1 MSGNYSKYQQNII
14 RNYYDNRD
22 AISLQRA
29 QELVTELYLSE
40 GKARQRHWKTLVGHL
55 EKLGVA
61 ATTIKHLQEQ
71 DNPELVANL
80 VTRISRK
87 QDSA

>member
-1 MSGNYSKYQQNII
+1 MPQHSRHQQKII

-40 GKARQRHWKTLVGHL
+40 GKGRQRHWKHLRGHL

-61 ATTIKHLQEQ
+61 PTTIAHLEEK
-71 DNPELVANL
+71 DDPELVANL
-80 VTRISRK
+80 ITRIAKK